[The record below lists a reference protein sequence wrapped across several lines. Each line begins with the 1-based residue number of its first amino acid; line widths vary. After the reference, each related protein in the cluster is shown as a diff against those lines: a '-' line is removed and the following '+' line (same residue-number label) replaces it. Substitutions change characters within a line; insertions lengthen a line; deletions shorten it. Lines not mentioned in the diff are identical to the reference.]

1 MALEMVLNELSLC
14 VPAANISTARQ
25 RMSDFIRTVRGVKA
39 QCGRQATLRTQYDF
53 YTTTLASDYPLRHW
67 LNDSEVDREE
77 QRFIKTLATKA
88 PFSNEI
94 ANLEIQDIENNLSN
108 CEFRHQGELAIG
120 LGVAYL
126 LDALSVSFLFEPR
139 WDCSRLDLT
148 LTQFENEELIEEH
161 LEIIHAS
168 RQHHVQEHA
177 ECIKKKNRRHAEELD
192 GSDLWNRRDELFP
205 SLEFCENVSQQIQSL
220 STSNPMLR
228 QVVKRLFELEDY
240 CKSWTSGAFNR
251 DNLPSKATPESET
264 RLQQFRQQ
272 LTFICS
278 DGEKRIFSLH
288 VRMTPGAWRLHFSVE
303 LGPGKIII
311 GYIGSKIQ

>member
-1 MALEMVLNELSLC
+1 MALEMVLNELSLRT
-14 VPAANISTARQ
+14 PATNIPTARQ

-39 QCGRQATLRTQYDF
+39 QCGRQTTLRTQYEF
-53 YTTTLASDYPLRHW
+53 YATTLASEYPLRRW
-67 LNDSEVDREE
+67 LNDPEVDREE

-88 PFSNEI
+88 PFSNDI
-94 ANLEIQDIENNLSN
+94 ANLEIQDIENNISN
-108 CEFRHQGELAIG
+108 CEFRHQGEIAIG

-126 LDALSVSFLFEPR
+126 LDALSVSFLFEQR
-139 WDCSRLDLT
+139 WDDSHLNLVVSRL
-148 LTQFENEELIEEH
+148 ENEELVEEQ
-161 LEIIHAS
+161 LEIVHAS
-168 RQHHVQEHA
+168 CRHHVQKHA
-177 ECIKKKNRRHAEELD
+177 DWIKNRLRTEVLD

-220 STSNPMLR
+220 SPSNPMLR

-240 CKSWTSGAFNR
+240 CKSWSSGSFNL

-272 LTFICS
+272 LTFRCP

-303 LGPGKIII
+303 LGPEKIII